1 MSEQQEKKP
10 NIFLRLLAFL
20 VTLALVLGA
29 LALVVYR
36 DRLNLDA
43 EQFARADLNGN
54 KTLEAVEVL
63 TILQYANGIIGSLT
77 L

>member
-1 MSEQQEKKP
+1 MSKSRQIHLNGLRNKVSKKY
-10 NIFLRLLAFL
+10 LKK
-20 VTLALVLGA
+20 
-29 LALVVYR
+29 
-36 DRLNLDA
+36 
-43 EQFARADLNGN
+43 LNGN

>member
-1 MSEQQEKKP
+1 M
-10 NIFLRLLAFL
+10 FVAGGVAAYVF
-20 VTLALVLGA
+20 
-29 LALVVYR
+29 R